1 MCIWPTCY
9 IHVCNCQGLFE
20 PQQDPAPVILDLPPT
35 CHNEKKKKK
44 VSGTTRSLCSWIY
57 NFTNTITLTHNFIY
71 VAQIHNTHLCLTHL
85 K

>member
-35 CHNEKKKKK
+35 CHNEKKKEK
-44 VSGTTRSLCSWIY
+44 SLEPPVLCVPG
-57 NFTNTITLTHNFIY
+57 FITL
-71 VAQIHNTHLCLTHL
+71 QIQ
-85 K
+85 